1 VDKVV
6 ELEAD
11 DCVIGV
17 RRRAAAAFS

>member
-11 DCVIGV
+11 DCVIGA